1 MAANKGPEERAAA
14 KRQAAAKKGAKT
26 RAQNRAATAGTAQR
40 QEWEAQNP
48 QRFDDLATAIGR
60 NAQSDDQL
68 NTKIKRAGLDPGQE
82 IERQTAATR
91 KMSPGLVYRAMGW
104 TGGAETAANH
114 PMQGSLFEDSR
125 LMDNPSRWEDMSE
138 KQRKGVTDHAARHG
152 VTYESAYRSIST
164 QLDRAHVRE
173 GGQHASFYSE
183 EGQSQSGAMLPRTR
197 LRTSAAQNNVD
208 FHVQAAA
215 NAITSPQMR
224 FVQTNKNTGAVNYPN
239 DETATAAIN
248 WGKEGLSGEAYVK
261 HPNYYVPPEDK
272 VPGPKGKLVKRKD
285 DPRKYPNQGYPE
297 NFGRAA
303 DVTSA
308 ARAGAKVK
316 DVWKPTDADKVKPYY
331 NAWVAPHEPEGN
343 FLVSDT
349 HTGAAGFAP
358 HLANTPAETDYL
370 GKKGVHSWHDHIFR
384 QVLHDRGLTSV
395 SRNQSAQWGQEKTE
409 QGHAGDL
416 AELTRGHLAGTQFKQ
431 VDGQQE
437 LRLKF

>member
-1 MAANKGPEERAAA
+1 MAKKSPEEKAAEKRAASS
-14 KRQAAAKKGAKT
+14 KKAAAT
-26 RAQNRAATAGTAQR
+26 RAQNKAAASATANREQ
-40 QEWEAQNP
+40 WEAQNP
-48 QRFDDLATAIGR
+48 QRFEDLATAIGR

-104 TGGAETAANH
+104 TGGAENGANH
-114 PMQGSLFEDSR
+114 PLQGTLFEDSR
-125 LMDNPSRWEDMSE
+125 LMDNPSRWEDMNE
-138 KQRKGVTDHAARHG
+138 KQRKGVVDHAARHG
-152 VTYESAYRSIST
+152 VTYESAYRAIST

-197 LRTSAAQNNVD
+197 LRTSAAQNDVD

-224 FVQTNKNTGAVNYPN
+224 FVQTNKQTGAVNYPN

-308 ARAGAKVK
+308 VRGGAKVK

-358 HLANTPAETDYL
+358 HLANTPAETTYL

>member
-1 MAANKGPEERAAA
+1 MYNLKNIYCFG
-14 KRQAAAKKGAKT
+14 T
-26 RAQNRAATAGTAQR
+26 SYTAGGGF
-40 QEWEAQNP
+40 EFNSL
-48 QRFDDLATAIGR
+48 D
-60 NAQSDDQL
+60 
-68 NTKIKRAGLDPGQE
+68 KRDFLIDIYSKTNIPLEKNNFSYPGQLQYLLNDS
-82 IERQTAATR
+82 IKVHDLGKNGYGNER
-91 KMSPGLVYRAMGW
+91 MYRLIFDI
-104 TGGAETAANH
+104 TTQ
-114 PMQGSLFEDSR
+114 PKFDKQSSLFLIEFSD
-125 LMDNPSRWEDMSE
+125 LG
-138 KQRKGVTDHAARHG
+138 RKEF
-152 VTYESAYRSIST
+152 Y
-164 QLDRAHVRE
+164 VRE

-183 EGQSQSGAMLPRTR
+183 EGESQSGAMLPRTR
-197 LRTSAAQNNVD
+197 LRTSAAQNNVN

-224 FVQTNKNTGAVNYPN
+224 FVQTNKQTGAVNYPN

-261 HPNYYVPPEDK
+261 HPDYYVPPEDK

-308 ARAGAKVK
+308 VRGGAKVK

-358 HLANTPAETDYL
+358 HLANTPAETTYL
-370 GKKGVHSWHDHIFR
+370 AKKGVHAWHDHIIR

-437 LRLKF
+437 LF